1 MTFLS
6 VVSSF
11 VVVGQ
16 VPLSSYRLTWRGKV
30 VDAKSE
36 MNASKVV
43 GLGFAVNAWRS
54 PLQDAECY
62 NIEGEGPFNLQ
73 VAWIKAV
80 RAN

>member
-1 MTFLS
+1 MP
-6 VVSSF
+6 VR
-11 VVVGQ
+11 Q

-43 GLGFAVNAWRS
+43 GLGFAVNAWGS
-54 PLQDAECY
+54 PITSMAEGEGSL
-62 NIEGEGPFNLQ
+62 EGEGPFRLH

-80 RAN
+80 REN